1 MVIIKT
7 WNRVN
12 QRIYKRKGD
21 FMKKNNSMTTPVA
34 IGVGA
39 AVFFVLGRYL
49 SIPVGFIPN
58 TSVETTYPFLAFVSV
73 LYGPVAG
80 ALIGLIGHAI
90 KDLLTYGLWWS
101 WVVTSGITG
110 LGYGYIGSKIDIF
123 QGEFIKKDMVKF
135 NVGQVI
141 VNVISWGVI
150 APVLDILIYS
160 EPANKVFAQGFVSAG
175 LNSLAVGI
183 LGTILIAAYAKTR
196 TKENS
201 LKRD

>member
-1 MVIIKT
+1 
-7 WNRVN
+7 
-12 QRIYKRKGD
+12 
-21 FMKKNNSMTTPVA
+21 MKKNNSMTTPVA

-110 LGYGYIGSKIDIF
+110 LGYGYIGSKIDIS
-123 QGEFIKKDMVKF
+123 QGEFTKKDMVKF

-175 LNSLAVGI
+175 LNSFAVGI

>member
-1 MVIIKT
+1 M
-7 WNRVN
+7 
-12 QRIYKRKGD
+12 
-21 FMKKNNSMTTPVA
+21 
-34 IGVGA
+34 
-39 AVFFVLGRYL
+39 
-49 SIPVGFIPN
+49 
-58 TSVETTYPFLAFVSV
+58 
-73 LYGPVAG
+73 
-80 ALIGLIGHAI
+80 
-90 KDLLTYGLWWS
+90 
-101 WVVTSGITG
+101 TSGITG
-110 LGYGYIGSKIDIF
+110 LGYGYIGSKIDIS
-123 QGEFIKKDMVKF
+123 QGEFTKKDMVKF

>member
-1 MVIIKT
+1 
-7 WNRVN
+7 
-12 QRIYKRKGD
+12 
-21 FMKKNNSMTTPVA
+21 MKKNNSITTIVA
-34 IGVGA
+34 IGIGA
-39 AVFFVLGRYL
+39 AVFFILGRYL

-58 TSVETTYPFLAFVSV
+58 TSVETTYPFLALMSV
-73 LYGPVAG
+73 LFGPAAG
-80 ALIGLIGHAI
+80 ALIGFIGHAI
-90 KDLLTYGLWWS
+90 KDFLTYGLWWS

-110 LGYGYIGSKIDIF
+110 FGYGLIATKIDIS
-123 QGEFIKKDMVKF
+123 QGKFTKKDMVKF
-135 NVGQVI
+135 NIGQVI
-141 VNVISWGVI
+141 VNVISWGLI

-196 TKENS
+196 TADNS